1 MTNHPGP
8 LHHLVEGPL
17 ADVPG
22 GRVVLVH
29 GFTQTLGSWEPV
41 AARLAARWRVVRV
54 DLPGH
59 GGSGGV
65 RVGFAEAAR
74 LVGEA
79 GGAGV
84 YVGYS
89 MGGRLCLRLALDR
102 PGLVRGL
109 VLIGASPGI
118 ADPAGRAARRADDE
132 ALAGRIDREGVA
144 AFLERWLA
152 GPLFATLPAE
162 AAGRDERLAN
172 TPDGLASA
180 LRRLGPGVQESLW
193 DRLAA
198 VAPPT
203 LLVAGALDA
212 KFAAIAGEM
221 AAAIGP
227 AARVVLVRGA
237 GHAVHLER
245 PAELAG
251 LVEEFLTAN
260 LGGPPADG

>member
-17 ADVPG
+17 ADVGG
-22 GRVVLVH
+22 GRGGLVH

-79 GGAGV
+79 GGVGV

-102 PGLVRGL
+102 PDLVPAL

-118 ADPAGRAARRADDE
+118 GDPGGRAERRGAHEALARRA
-132 ALAGRIDREGVA
+132 EG
-144 AFLERWLA
+144 
-152 GPLFATLPAE
+152 G
-162 AAGRDERLAN
+162 
-172 TPDGLASA
+172 
-180 LRRLGPGVQESLW
+180 
-193 DRLAA
+193 
-198 VAPPT
+198 
-203 LLVAGALDA
+203 
-212 KFAAIAGEM
+212 
-221 AAAIGP
+221 
-227 AARVVLVRGA
+227 RGA
-237 GHAVHLER
+237 GF
-245 PAELAG
+245 PYG
-251 LVEEFLTAN
+251 
-260 LGGPPADG
+260 